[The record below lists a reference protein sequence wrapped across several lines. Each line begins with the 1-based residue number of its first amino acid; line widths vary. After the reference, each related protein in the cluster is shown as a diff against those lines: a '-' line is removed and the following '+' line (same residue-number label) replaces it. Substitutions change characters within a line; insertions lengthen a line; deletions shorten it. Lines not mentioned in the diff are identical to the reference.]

1 LLRAD
6 IGRFDPVRI
15 DRECAL
21 ILQVIF
27 SAAAAS
33 VATLQ
38 ALIRDDKPDSRFA
51 VFPVLEARKGLP
63 R

>member
-1 LLRAD
+1 
-6 IGRFDPVRI
+6 VRI
-15 DRECAL
+15 DREWAF